1 MPTEREVADD
11 SMSQM
16 WPDAEQ
22 RAARRAKLH
31 TRLDDFLDS
40 FVEADGGWALAED
53 TDVSALREI
62 VSEIADLKFQRD
74 GDGDSV
80 INFHMVNRRRGRLI
94 SEFVPYQP
102 RDRDGGEPVTPQDIL
117 EYIRDSIH
125 AARYLISSGDEVM
138 RGLDYNFKDVAAAL
152 PPVVRLADAEP
163 ALIATFGPDLTWKD
177 AMSAVSKFQEVYS
190 DAREAHDRVI
200 EAYLVVYGDTPEFV
214 AADEEIIAAV
224 NDGHLEDAR
233 QILIA
238 HRKTYGFGIRRGI
251 QAFNEL
257 GRKVSQEKLA
267 SARRRRAITT
277 DGSAPVW
284 SNPVYEAADNARN
297 AHLATVDANDEMG
310 ALAAAV
316 DAALAA
322 SKAVA

>member
-1 MPTEREVADD
+1 MTDD
-11 SMSQM
+11 TR
-16 WPDAEQ
+16 WPDEAQ
-22 RAARRAKLH
+22 RKSRRAELH
-31 TRLDDFLDS
+31 ETLDTFLDT
-40 FVEADGGWALAED
+40 FVETKDGGWAAAQNGDL
-53 TDVSALREI
+53 
-62 VSEIADLKFQRD
+62 SEIQDIFQEIIDLKFERDCD
-74 GDGDSV
+74 GDAV
-80 INFHMVNRRRGRLI
+80 IDYHVVNRRYGRLI
-94 SEFVPYQP
+94 STYTPHPP
-102 RDRDGGEPVTPQDIL
+102 RDRDGEEPVHSRDIL
-117 EYIRDSIH
+117 EFIRESTR
-125 AARYLISSGDEVM
+125 AASYLISSGQHI
-138 RGLDYNFKDVAAAL
+138 LDTMDYQFKDVAAAL
-152 PPVVRLADAEP
+152 APVVRLADAEP

-257 GRKVSQEKLA
+257 VRKVSQEKLA
-267 SARRRRAITT
+267 AARRRRAITA

-297 AHLATVDANDEMG
+297 AHLRDVDANDQMG

-316 DAALAA
+316 DAAFAA
-322 SKAVA
+322 STKET